1 MNTWNESQLLWVT
14 VVFLTLLV
22 FSSLIGLILT
32 SIQVRRLRKQFN
44 QLMRGTSE
52 ENLEQLLEKLIIQ
65 LQGVELEHQIQ
76 QQEINR
82 MTESLQ
88 RKKGNVGIVRFNAF
102 HNEGSDLSFSIAVMD
117 ELSDGFVLTSI
128 YGREESRVYAK
139 PLHGAQSVYHLTE
152 EEIEAINKAQ
162 GREEK

>member
-1 MNTWNESQLLWVT
+1 MNTWNESQLLWAAVIC
-14 VVFLTLLV
+14 LTLLV

-32 SIQVRRLRKQFN
+32 SFQVRRLRKQFN
-44 QLMRGTSE
+44 QLMKGTSE

-82 MTESLQ
+82 ITESLQ

-102 HNEGSDLSFSIAVMD
+102 NNEGSDLSFSIAVMD
-117 ELSDGFVLTSI
+117 EFGDGFVLTSI

-139 PLHGAQSVYHLTE
+139 PLLRTQSPYHLTE

-162 GREEK
+162 GREIN